1 MEKVKN
7 GLYVQV
13 DYTGTLNDGQVFDTS
28 DGRQPLEVLMG
39 AGQLI
44 QGFENALMGMNVD
57 EEKTFTL
64 SPEEA
69 YGQHDAGMVRD
80 FPRADVPPEMNP
92 QVGQA
97 VAMTTQDG
105 RQIPARITKVD
116 EQNVTV
122 DLNHPL
128 AGQSLTF
135 AIKVVGITNEA
146 TQNPQ
151 GCGPEG
157 CGSGCD
163 CSSGCC

>member
-13 DYTGTLNDGQVFDTS
+13 DYTGTLSDGEVFDTS
-28 DGRQPLEVLMG
+28 NGRPPLEVLMG

-44 QGFENALMGMNVD
+44 QGFENALMGMEVD
-57 EEKTFTL
+57 EKKTFTL
-64 SPEEA
+64 SPEDA
-69 YGQHDAGMVRD
+69 YGLHDENLVRN
-80 FPRADVPPEMNP
+80 FPRADIPPEMDP

-97 VAMTTQDG
+97 VTMTTQEG
-105 RQIPARITKVD
+105 RQIPARITEVD
-116 EQNVTV
+116 DQKVTV

-128 AGQSLTF
+128 AGKSLTF
-135 AIKVVGITNEA
+135 DIKVVGITNEA

-151 GCGPEG
+151 GCG
-157 CGSGCD
+157 SGCD